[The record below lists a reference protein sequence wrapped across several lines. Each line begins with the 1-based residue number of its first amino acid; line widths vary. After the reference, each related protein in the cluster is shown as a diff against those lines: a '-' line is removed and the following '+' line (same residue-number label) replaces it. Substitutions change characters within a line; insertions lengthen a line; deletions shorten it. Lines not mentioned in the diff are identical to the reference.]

1 MSVSRARDIICQPMN
16 SPSPNTFVHEGQKKR
31 HFAGRFITLAVA
43 LAIFTGVASCP
54 SASAQSQSL
63 DSLEN
68 HFFEHTYKTDSTDN
82 RLTRLEKLV
91 FGEARTGSDQDRLAQ
106 LSSAV
111 PPAPAAPPPST
122 QTGAGSS
129 GNNLASNGGSSSQ
142 SSGDDQADTQSGT
155 DYPRVTE
162 LEKVMLGKTYTN
174 EPIKH
179 RLDQLELKAF
189 GKTKSDE
196 DLADRTDRIA
206 QYADKKYG
214 GRDVA
219 SAGLPAQPRSGSLE
233 DKVSWLE
240 TQIEGQA
247 FPQKPMI
254 ERLRPLEKAMFPTD
268 PTDIHASI
276 PEQVN
281 MLMSAVEL
289 LHKQQT
295 GAASGD
301 QELSIA
307 PLTQAQQNQQM
318 GYARQN
324 QANSQIASGYAPP
337 TGNYS
342 SGYQSPQAYARSQGS
357 SLRDEYAQSPGTGYA
372 QPQYN
377 QSPSYSQTQSY
388 SQAQPAQTAQANHNH
403 PLWRGL
409 AKALGTVGTMVGSSM
424 MSGGM
429 MNFGGGGYP
438 GGYGYNSYG
447 NGMNMNM
454 GGGGFRF

>member
-1 MSVSRARDIICQPMN
+1 MN
-16 SPSPNTFVHEGQKKR
+16 SLSSSAFVREGRKKR
-31 HFAGRFITLAVA
+31 PLICGFITLAMS
-43 LAIFTGVASCP
+43 LAMLTGVGFCP
-54 SASAQSQSL
+54 SVSAQSQSL

-68 HFFEHTYKTDSTDN
+68 HFFEHTYKQDATDD

-91 FGEARTGSDQDRLAQ
+91 FGEARTGTDQARLQ
-106 LSSAV
+106 LLSNAV
-111 PPAPAAPPPST
+111 PPPTPDAAPAAA
-122 QTGAGSS
+122 QNSS
-129 GNNLASNGGSSSQ
+129 GNSSGSNVSNNSGGPSQ
-142 SSGDDQADTQSGT
+142 GGGDDQPDVQSGT
-155 DYPRVTE
+155 NYPRVTE

-189 GKTKSDE
+189 GKTKSDD

-206 QYADKKYG
+206 QYADRKYG
-214 GRDVA
+214 GKDVA

-254 ERLRPLEKAMFPTD
+254 ERLRPLEQAMFPTD

-289 LHKQQT
+289 LRKQQI
-295 GAASGD
+295 GAASAD
-301 QELSIA
+301 QELNIA
-307 PLTQAQQNQQM
+307 PLSQAQQNQQM

-324 QANSQIASGYAPP
+324 QASTQIANGYAPP
-337 TGNYS
+337 SGNYS

-357 SLRDEYAQSPGTGYA
+357 SLRDEYSQSPGT
-372 QPQYN
+372 
-377 QSPSYSQTQSY
+377 SYSQQQSYNQTPAYSQPQSY
-388 SQAQPAQTAQANHNH
+388 SQASPASAQNAQANHGH
-403 PLWRGL
+403 SMWRGL
-409 AKALGTVGTMVGSSM
+409 AKALGTVGTMVESSM

-429 MNFGGGGYP
+429 MNFGGGGYGSGY
-438 GGYGYNSYG
+438 GGYGGGYG
-447 NGMNMNM
+447 NGINIGGYP
-454 GGGGFRF
+454 GGGGGIRF